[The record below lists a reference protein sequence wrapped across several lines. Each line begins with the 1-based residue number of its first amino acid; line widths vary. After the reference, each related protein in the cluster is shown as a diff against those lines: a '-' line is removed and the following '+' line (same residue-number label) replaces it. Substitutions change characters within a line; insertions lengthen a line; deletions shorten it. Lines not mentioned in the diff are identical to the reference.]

1 LYVLPGWWSTVYPMR
16 PKPAPITPQEND
28 ILESVYAE
36 HRTYILRLCDEV
48 RNGGIPVAS
57 VEDYHEVH
65 YLINSIVRSLDDGTK
80 DVIEKY
86 PIAQQIELIKRHG
99 QGFAQGV
106 GECLDLMKP
115 LARKKEVVEQAAE
128 TLRSMTGTGRDEIEG
143 ADEREIFAID
153 SLPRYHE
160 FTILYRVNVVEGT
173 SDTSSRILVDS
184 CRGHRM
190 LLEKCVGL
198 TSFSEEM
205 RRRQPGI
212 LNAPVKQ
219 VELVDK
225 AHYHDTET
233 LRDAYRL
240 WEENTGKKS
249 TLDTFAACLAVMSLL
264 R

>member
-1 LYVLPGWWSTVYPMR
+1 MR
-16 PKPAPITPQEND
+16 PKPAPITPEEND

-57 VEDYHEVH
+57 VEDYHQVH

-80 DVIEKY
+80 DIIEKY
-86 PIAQQIELIKRHG
+86 PISQQIELIKSHG

-106 GECLDLMKP
+106 GECLNLLKP
-115 LARKKEVVEQAAE
+115 LVRKKEIVEQAAE
-128 TLRSMTGTGRDEIEG
+128 TLRSMTGTGKDEIEG
-143 ADEREIFAID
+143 ADEREIFAVD

-160 FTILYRVNVVEGT
+160 FAILYRVNVVEGT
-173 SDTSSRILVDS
+173 SDTSSKILVDS
-184 CRGHRM
+184 CREHRM

-198 TSFSEEM
+198 TTFSEEM
-205 RRRQPGI
+205 RLRQPWI
-212 LNAPVKQ
+212 LSAPLKQ

-233 LRDAYRL
+233 LREAYRL
-240 WEENTGKKS
+240 WEESTGKKS
-249 TLDTFAACLAVMSLL
+249 TLDTFAACVTVMRLL